1 MTKSKILLA
10 VIVGF
15 ITLIFITSCN
25 KDLDQ
30 NDLASLQNS
39 QSEVNSSSFSNC
51 QKPFHEISS
60 YSDGAH
66 LIENFL
72 YVEKD
77 YDKVNGLDSKEK
89 YFNHYNNLSID
100 NANATATF
108 ALHGQK
114 YKDLGHDGYIDY
126 ATNQGL
132 LSQELNTYLKSFR
145 TNFVNFINT
154 THPNFD
160 SYKAYIESKGVELL
174 SNNTLCDYD
183 KYVAKV
189 YHVSLLGIGKY
200 IYDTH
205 YTNSITLGSLEVRSC
220 EGFWQKLACGSG
232 GVIVGTVV
240 GVAVGVWKW
249 VKGIFSGKK
258 DGKEVTLIEALYQVY
273 KISVDMWKTG
283 VKFYDWCCETLFGE
297 DIVNCGD
304 PTGCWANELGCNDY
318 MLNVVG
324 PGLYT
329 ITNWG
334 PLSNLVVASNVTPEP
349 RVRASVPDVNNVS
362 IIQGNTLCTDQNG
375 NSTKAFQFVRQIGG
389 SQPFPTPVWGY
400 EPPTNANKNQSYNV
414 NVINPPTQGS
424 MYTMS
429 LSSSWGYNFTLITGG
444 MLTFTGYISGTYWV
458 EVTYTHICT
467 GETHKVGKWV
477 TVGN

>member
-25 KDLDQ
+25 KDLSQ

-39 QSEVNSSSFSNC
+39 QSEVSSSSFSNC

-60 YSDGAH
+60 YSEGAH
-66 LIENFL
+66 LMENFL

-77 YDKVNGLDSKEK
+77 YNKVNGLDTKEK
-89 YFNHYNNLSID
+89 YFEHYNNLSSD

-108 ALHGQK
+108 DLHGQK
-114 YKDLGHDGYIDY
+114 YKEFGHEGYIDY
-126 ATNQGL
+126 ATSQGL
-132 LSQELNTYLKSFR
+132 LSSELNTYFKNFR
-145 TNFVNFINT
+145 INFVNFVT
-154 THPNFD
+154 TSHPNFEA
-160 SYKAYIESKGVELL
+160 YKTYIESKGVELL
-174 SNNTLCDYD
+174 SNTTLCDYD
-183 KYVAKV
+183 KYLAKV

-200 IYDTH
+200 LYDTH
-205 YTNSITLGSLEVRSC
+205 YTSNINLGSIELRSSC
-220 EGFWQKLACGSG
+220 ENFWQKLLCGTG
-232 GVIVGTVV
+232 GVVVGTAV
-240 GVAVGVWKW
+240 GVAVGIWKW
-249 VKGIFSGKK
+249 GKAIYTGEI
-258 DGKEVTLIEALYQVY
+258 DGKEVSTIEALYRVY
-273 KISVDMWKTG
+273 KIAVDMWKLG
-283 VKFYDWCCETLFGE
+283 VGFYEWCCELIGGE
-297 DIVNCGD
+297 VVKCGD

-329 ITNWG
+329 ITNWNNDNTN
-334 PLSNLVVASNVTPEP
+334 PAVAITPEP
-349 RVRASVPDVNNVS
+349 RLRVSIPNFSVIS
-362 IIQGNTLCTDQNG
+362 IIQGNTLCTDLDG
-375 NSTKAFQFVRQIGG
+375 SSTKEFAFIRQIGG

-400 EPPTNANKNQSYNV
+400 EPPSNANKNQSYSV
-414 NVINPPTQGS
+414 NVLNPPTQGS

-429 LSSSWGYNFTLITGG
+429 LSSSWGYNFGLITGG
-444 MLTFTGYISGTYWV
+444 MLTFTGYISGAYWV

-467 GETHKVGKWV
+467 GETQKIGKWV